1 MYFVQGKFH
10 RVRSERIL
18 PSHRRSYLMG
28 SGGNMN
34 APESL
39 KDTTVFLTQEV
50 SYRIILELKETMKMC
65 TVPGLLLKVKI

>member
-1 MYFVQGKFH
+1 
-10 RVRSERIL
+10 
-18 PSHRRSYLMG
+18 MG